1 MLANLLY
8 SVRNMGIEAIS
19 GLHKKIQ
26 ISVMYSYMEERRGK
40 DTQLAVLL
48 LRKISTAALGKPS
61 LRFVFKK
68 TILPPLIT
76 SNFTQNKADFP
87 NNVCPSF
94 KEKKTFEKF
103 SCSSHGAFPVEV
115 VLLLARLL

>member
-48 LRKISTAALGKPS
+48 LRKISTAALGK
-61 LRFVFKK
+61 
-68 TILPPLIT
+68 
-76 SNFTQNKADFP
+76 N
-87 NNVCPSF
+87 
-94 KEKKTFEKF
+94 
-103 SCSSHGAFPVEV
+103 
-115 VLLLARLL
+115 LL

>member
-48 LRKISTAALGKPS
+48 LRKISTAALRIKPS
-61 LRFVFKK
+61 LRFFFLKK
-68 TILPPLIT
+68 TV
-76 SNFTQNKADFP
+76 D
-87 NNVCPSF
+87 
-94 KEKKTFEKF
+94 
-103 SCSSHGAFPVEV
+103 
-115 VLLLARLL
+115 